1 MGDYT
6 AVRDAVASVADLL
19 EEHITLSSDLAL
31 AGTPVSTRS
40 PRELEIDKTTAAI
53 SVWLHRVD
61 VQPDLINRPRPP
73 TDPEHTQH
81 RPLPVELAVLV
92 TPVHTDGPSQML
104 LLGRCLQVLADHA
117 MLVGS
122 QLSGSLHGSSDPLR
136 LSIDRPSA
144 YDLSLVWG
152 TLHTH
157 LRPCAELRVAGV
169 VIDTHLADEDTRR
182 VLTSAASMHQIV
194 GVGS

>member
-1 MGDYT
+1 MADYT

-19 EEHITLSSDLAL
+19 EEHITASSDLAL
-31 AGTPVSTRS
+31 NGTPISTRS
-40 PRELEIDKTTAAI
+40 PRELEVDKVTTAV

-61 VQPDLINRPRPP
+61 VQPDLINRTRPP

-92 TPVHTDGPSQML
+92 TPIHTDGPAQML

-117 MLVGS
+117 VLTGN
-122 QLSGSLHGSSDPLR
+122 QLSGSLLGSADPLR
-136 LSIDRPSA
+136 LTIDRPSA

-169 VIDTHLADEDTRR
+169 VIDTHLADEDTHR
-182 VLTSAASMHQIV
+182 VLTSAATAHQVV